1 MKHTIGFLFFLIIP
15 FIYACKTTKHGMASQ
30 PTAKDSI
37 NIPMISDSSDQII
50 NETPTL
56 QIKQTNQWY
65 SARLSI
71 GMSSSDDE
79 ISGFIVNRRDS
90 LLYLNINKFGIEIA
104 RVVLTK
110 DTISMVNRFE
120 KTYYRGDY
128 SIVNKL
134 YGISLTFDMVQSIFM
149 AETFSGFTTNGKEIS
164 STDSILSI
172 SIPRNT
178 DSIHKIAIN
187 QQLTVDKKTNRLIKN
202 RIKDIETQQVT
213 TITYQSYE
221 TIDAFVFPNIYTIEL
236 PGMNVSITAKSV
248 KVNIPGPTSLNI
260 PQKYTPMFP

>member
-1 MKHTIGFLFFLIIP
+1 MKRTIGFLFLLIIP
-15 FIYACKTTKHGMASQ
+15 FLYSCKTHKQAHIYQTNV
-30 PTAKDSI
+30 KDSSI
-37 NIPMISDSSDQII
+37 VTTVSDSLISLPK
-50 NETPTL
+50 ETPTI
-56 QIKQTNQWY
+56 QIRQSNQWY
-65 SARLSI
+65 SARITI

-110 DTISMVNRFE
+110 DTISMINRFE

-128 SIVNKL
+128 SIVSKL
-134 YGISLTFDMVQSIFM
+134 YGISLTFDMIQSIFM
-149 AETFSGFTTNGKEIS
+149 AETFSGFISNGKELTL
-164 STDSILSI
+164 TDSTLSI

-178 DSIHKIAIN
+178 DSIHKITIN
-187 QQLTVDKKTNRLIKN
+187 QQLTVDKSTNRLIKN
-202 RIKDIETQQVT
+202 RVKDIQTQQVAS
-213 TITYQSYE
+213 ISYQNYE
-221 TIDAFVFPNIYTIEL
+221 TIETFVFPNIYTIEL
-236 PGMNVSITAKSV
+236 PGMNVTITAKSA